1 MYSVLYV
8 IKSSDVIACAVAFSQ
23 QTFSVDEDG
32 GPARV
37 DVVACNMLPDDF
49 DIVINTRDGSASG
62 MVVSNQWIALHSYYV
77 VNNVE
82 ELLFD

>member
-1 MYSVLYV
+1 
-8 IKSSDVIACAVAFSQ
+8 
-23 QTFSVDEDG
+23 
-32 GPARV
+32 
-37 DVVACNMLPDDF
+37 MLPDDF
-49 DIVINTRDGSASG
+49 NIVINTRDGSASG